1 MLIAYYINIG
11 DMVEFE
17 HTIIDPKDPSIDPP
31 KNRFEFKNRIIC
43 GPYQPIIT
51 FPRTLSGNQYRGFL
65 SRYYNNY
72 KWIEYSPIKDAAF
85 CFPCRMFK
93 GNSLNNSQ
101 LDHAFS
107 IRGFRHWKNATTA
120 FNNHQNSKAHNYS
133 TISMS
138 KFLDGN
144 PIDVIIDENK
154 KLELSQRECERLK
167 NRDFF
172 KRLIDITILLAK
184 SGKPFRGHDESINSF
199 NQGMFKEISKLLIKY
214 DPIFKNHMDSS
225 PRNALY
231 SSNRIQND
239 IIMALYNYFKR
250 KFALLLQNKKISII
264 ADETSDVGHH
274 QQMSIVIR
282 YFDSIL
288 NKPVEHFVCLQ
299 RLTTVDAQ
307 SIFNS
312 LNYVLVNK
320 LSLNWSSVVG
330 VCFDGAATMSGFNN
344 GVQAK
349 CKAKNNSIMYIH
361 CYAHC
366 LNLVLVDSV
375 GRKNRVVFDFFG
387 TVQLIFAFIESSC
400 VRHAILEKIAKQ
412 INVKLVTLKSISNTR
427 WDCRS
432 EAISAIKFNYSAL
445 VKALQEICDL
455 IRLSD
460 VSAKARGLIFQMKS
474 FNFIFALN
482 MLEPIFSV
490 ILKVSTNLQSKELD
504 LLTAVNLIKSL
515 KLTICQY
522 RSDDEKYEK
531 IYYNVIKMCDENN
544 IDIPNVKK
552 RKISKKVDD
561 NHDHQY
567 FEETKKDEMK
577 HSCFYFA
584 LDQIISGLNVRF
596 NQESLKLIEGVGNL
610 VNLETT
616 NEDILYFKT
625 LFDINVNEIKS
636 EIKLLK
642 NMDNTETLKGTS
654 TKEVYMWIKWLNER
668 DQSTIFKNVLIVLK
682 SFVIIPVTSCSC
694 ERAFSKLSII
704 KTKLRSTMNQEQLDA
719 LLYIFI
725 EQEETGNINYDEV
738 IEEFKLLIEGNRRII
753 L

>member
-1 MLIAYYINIG
+1 MSFQNDEEYCPCGRLKAKFNNSFFSNKSSLLGSGSSSSISISNNVEKIDIALVHNANASNNESVLSDDEVELDNQYNIEQTYKEHISMEIIASNSISDVEQIAMVGVDNTNISNNVSVLPDDLVKLNNQCNIEQTCKEHISMVMGASSNSISDNAVEQIAMAVVDNAKASDNVSILPG
-11 DMVEFE
+11 DTVEFE

-250 KFALLLQNKKISII
+250 KLALLLQNKKISII

-344 GVQAK
+344 RVQAK

-427 WDCRS
+427 WACRS

-445 VKALQEICDL
+445 VKALQEICDS

-490 ILKVSTNLQSKELD
+490 ILKVSTNL
-504 LLTAVNLIKSL
+504 
-515 KLTICQY
+515 
-522 RSDDEKYEK
+522 
-531 IYYNVIKMCDENN
+531 
-544 IDIPNVKK
+544 
-552 RKISKKVDD
+552 
-561 NHDHQY
+561 
-567 FEETKKDEMK
+567 
-577 HSCFYFA
+577 
-584 LDQIISGLNVRF
+584 
-596 NQESLKLIEGVGNL
+596 
-610 VNLETT
+610 
-616 NEDILYFKT
+616 
-625 LFDINVNEIKS
+625 
-636 EIKLLK
+636 
-642 NMDNTETLKGTS
+642 
-654 TKEVYMWIKWLNER
+654 
-668 DQSTIFKNVLIVLK
+668 
-682 SFVIIPVTSCSC
+682 
-694 ERAFSKLSII
+694 
-704 KTKLRSTMNQEQLDA
+704 
-719 LLYIFI
+719 
-725 EQEETGNINYDEV
+725 
-738 IEEFKLLIEGNRRII
+738 
-753 L
+753 